1 MLRKPPSITIPIL
14 LCMGSVLLLVGVI
27 VGGSVG
33 GWFSGG
39 GGALGVAVIAV
50 PMLLFGVGV
59 LWGIVNAVRRLMRV
73 DLYGSRPGEKK
84 TRVWPAF
91 LIAVLGIVGLLAA
104 TTWDPRGDNVRIT
117 LSDYAPHAEVME
129 SGVTVDFEKTGH
141 LYALRILPGTEA
153 DPVGEFDGKPPTCQ
167 MKQGNLPAR
176 TSTPQ
181 RGTANIPFPV
191 VTNPISFVGTIT
203 CDEKRFLVLDGDG
216 LDKAIDTHD
225 ASLKRDQDRKD
236 LLGLG
241 LIGVAGLALVWL
253 VVGSISRDIKD
264 RKRLPGAPQQAPEQ
278 PLCPAPPQPQGW
290 QGSPPQQGWQ
300 GSPPPSPQQPSW
312 QGSAQQPWQPPQGQ
326 YPQQPPYPPPY
337 QRPQAPPHR

>member
-14 LCMGSVLLLVGVI
+14 LCLGSILLLVGVI
-27 VGGSVG
+27 VGSSVG
-33 GWFSGG
+33 GWFSDG

-59 LWGIVNAVRRLMRV
+59 LWGIVNAGRRLMRV

-117 LSDYAPHAEVME
+117 LSEYAPHAEVME

-203 CDEKRFLVLDGDG
+203 CDEKRFLVVDGDG
-216 LDKAIDTHD
+216 LNKAIDTHD

-241 LIGVAGLALVWL
+241 LLGVAGLALVWL
-253 VVGSISRDIKD
+253 VVGSIRRDIKD
-264 RKRLPGAPQQAPEQ
+264 RKRLPGAPEQAPQQ
-278 PLCPAPPQPQGW
+278 PPWRAPQQPQVW
-290 QGSPPQQGWQ
+290 QGSPQQQGWQ
-300 GSPPPSPQQPSW
+300 GSPPMSPQQPSW

-326 YPQQPPYPPPY
+326 HPQQPPYQP
-337 QRPQAPPHR
+337 PQAPPHR